1 MSLKLR
7 LLIYTNALL
16 LITLVIGLAVIMLV
30 SQKNVREEIISTQSL
45 AVFAIENGIK
55 KNPEFYLFEKNNGTF
70 GLSDLANIRHL
81 QIQFIDLKG
90 QIVDK
95 TKINLDDMSQPPE
108 WFKAILGGLSEK
120 IPAQKIDILQRG
132 KIIGHILIK
141 PEPIYEFSEIW
152 QQIIVGLWMMITFF
166 GFLNLIIFILFSYMI
181 KPISHIIQG
190 FERLEGGNY
199 RARVDKSN
207 ILELNVIGNKF
218 NSMVKKLK
226 ANNQKIH
233 KLSQDLINVQE
244 QEKKDLAQNLHDEL
258 GQVLTAIQAE
268 AASIPT
274 TTNKNSRNQAA
285 QSIINL
291 SKNMM
296 LSTRTIIKKLS
307 LGLLEELGFQPAI
320 DDLIKSWHKRFA
332 HIKLRCDIDEEALK
346 YITTDR
352 QPHVYRIVQ
361 EALTNITK
369 HSNAKNVFIKIF
381 YMAKKKMIKI
391 EISNDGARNV
401 KQDNNGIGLLG
412 IAERVSQ
419 MNGKLHI
426 KYGKTFKLDIEMGLG
441 HG

>member
-30 SQKNVREEIISTQSL
+30 SQKNVREEIISTLSL

-55 KNPEFYLFEKNNGTF
+55 KNPEFYLFEKNDGTF

-81 QIQFIDLKG
+81 QIQFIDIKG

-108 WFKAILGGLSEK
+108 WFKSILGGLSEK

-152 QQIIVGLWMMITFF
+152 QQIIVGLWTMITFF

-181 KPISHIIQG
+181 KPISQIIQG

-274 TTNKNSRNQAA
+274 ITNKNSRNQAA

-332 HIKLRCDIDEEALK
+332 HIKLRCDIDEEALQ

-369 HSNAKNVFIKIF
+369 HSNAKNVLAVNLCG
-381 YMAKKKMIKI
+381 Y
-391 EISNDGARNV
+391 SLRSV
-401 KQDNNGIGLLG
+401 GIGKGDDLSLRVFVGTVGIILL
-412 IAERVSQ
+412 I
-419 MNGKLHI
+419 
-426 KYGKTFKLDIEMGLG
+426 
-441 HG
+441 

>member
-30 SQKNVREEIISTQSL
+30 SQKNVREEIISTLSL

-55 KNPEFYLFEKNNGTF
+55 KNPEFYLFEKNDGTF

-81 QIQFIDLKG
+81 QIQFIDIKG

-108 WFKAILGGLSEK
+108 WFKSILGGLSEK

-181 KPISHIIQG
+181 KPISQIIQG

-332 HIKLRCDIDEEALK
+332 HIKLRCDIDEEALQ

-381 YMAKKKMIKI
+381 YMPKKKMIKI

>member
-55 KNPEFYLFEKNNGTF
+55 KNPEFYLFEKNDGTF

-81 QIQFIDLKG
+81 QIQFIDIKG

-108 WFKAILGGLSEK
+108 WFKAILSGLSEK

-181 KPISHIIQG
+181 KPISQIIQG

-361 EALTNITK
+361 ETLTNITK

>member
-55 KNPEFYLFEKNNGTF
+55 KNPEFYLFEKNDGTF

-81 QIQFIDLKG
+81 QIQFIDIKG

-108 WFKAILGGLSEK
+108 WFKSILGGLSEK

-181 KPISHIIQG
+181 KPISQIIQG

-274 TTNKNSRNQAA
+274 ITNKNSRNQAA